1 MQTPT
6 TITSLLPLGVAY
18 LNPNY
23 PFHIPYRLNQLDTH
37 TQPSGRT
44 PRILTIFLTTLIHTG
59 DPAYDPTTRII
70 RLHRGFRILSRQAG
84 MFTSVPSRRILADT
98 IRHYTTP
105 QPSSAGMVTP
115 VLEWHDA
122 PLLADM
128 WLRLSPEY
136 VKLISTDVHE
146 TPLEAITRTH
156 GRPFELDMLALAS
169 LYAPETRQLLIELT
183 VLKSITP
190 VSIPSRTKFQATLN
204 HLNRIQEQWEYR
216 LLANRVS
223 VRPVGLLTTVGDADS
238 LSMVDGRVKLN
249 QYE

>member
-23 PFHIPYRLNQLDTH
+23 PFHIPYRLNQPDTH